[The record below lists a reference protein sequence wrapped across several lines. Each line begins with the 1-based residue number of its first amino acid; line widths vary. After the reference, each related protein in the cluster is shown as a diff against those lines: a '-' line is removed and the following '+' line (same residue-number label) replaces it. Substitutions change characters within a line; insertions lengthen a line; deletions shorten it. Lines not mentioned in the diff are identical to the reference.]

1 MVVAVAVGAQVYVL
15 SLASVVMYGY
25 SSALPQ
31 RSAFVWL
38 RACDVRR
45 LVVGG
50 VPAGVRRQVRS
61 NGSRML
67 RARCHLEQLARA
79 EHVVLLLV
87 PVRVLALV
95 LVLVPMLVLV
105 VLLVVLERVVV
116 FCIEAG
122 AILRRAPPP
131 QQAPTE
137 SG

>member
-1 MVVAVAVGAQVYVL
+1 
-15 SLASVVMYGY
+15 
-25 SSALPQ
+25 
-31 RSAFVWL
+31 
-38 RACDVRR
+38 
-45 LVVGG
+45 
-50 VPAGVRRQVRS
+50 
-61 NGSRML
+61 ML
-67 RARCHLEQLARA
+67 RARCHFEQLTRA

-105 VLLVVLERVVV
+105 LVVLLVVLERVVV
-116 FCIEAG
+116 FCIEAE